1 MTSVEILPYQTG
13 KLSAPAFQNG
23 AAQDQQ
29 TKSAETI
36 RCRVSAVEIH
46 GTSFPYRSGELP
58 LYFFPYLQIYHES
71 PLYHE
76 GDHHQV
82 HSSSHFHRKVHDV
95 LKKGNVLTMC

>member
-1 MTSVEILPYQTG
+1 MNSTEQLEGQMLSVEILQYQTG
-13 KLSAPAFQNG
+13 KLAETAFQNG

-58 LYFFPYLQIYHES
+58 LYFFPYLQINGE
-71 PLYHE
+71 
-76 GDHHQV
+76 
-82 HSSSHFHRKVHDV
+82 
-95 LKKGNVLTMC
+95 TT